1 MPLLS
6 RVGVRATRRPP
17 EPPAARPTLHRGGRG
32 GKRGGNSS
40 VVRGSAGLATLVLK
54 PHTAGMSAEHRA
66 DFFHGIHEHSQIKLR
81 ALARY
86 LPPWSAKV
94 GSPRSVRRVW
104 VVDGFAGPGVYES
117 GEAGSPRIVLEH
129 AEAIARRG
137 ASYQVAA
144 FFVEKQAKLF
154 RGLREECNRHPQV
167 QAIPA
172 LGDFWSQTKR
182 VVEFVEDAP
191 VLVFVDPFGL
201 GDLKFEPLVE
211 LCGQL
216 RRVDL
221 MVNFASPAAKRLA
234 KDHEA
239 LVSSSVGGAGWEA
252 DSITQTFCD
261 RLAKACGFLSPAV
274 LPVAAQ
280 FRGARRLKYD
290 LVLASRHPAAY
301 VLWND
306 EIASADGAILDGA
319 DQVARQNLLDDARPL
334 LRSAAL
340 AATFSRDKL
349 IERICVQ
356 ECGRFHTRVLR
367 AAVEAMVDDG
377 EWVRDDGKV
386 GTARMWKV

>member
-1 MPLLS
+1 
-6 RVGVRATRRPP
+6 
-17 EPPAARPTLHRGGRG
+17 
-32 GKRGGNSS
+32 
-40 VVRGSAGLATLVLK
+40 
-54 PHTAGMSAEHRA
+54 MSAEHRA

-94 GSPRSVRRVW
+94 GYPRSVRRVW

-129 AEAIARRG
+129 AEAIARESR
-137 ASYQVAA
+137 AYQVSA

-172 LGDFWSQTKR
+172 HGDFWSQTKR
-182 VVEFVEDAP
+182 VVEFVGDAP

-211 LCGQL
+211 LCRQL
-216 RRVDL
+216 QKVDL

-261 RLAKACGFLSPAV
+261 RLAKACDFLSPAV

-280 FRGARRLKYD
+280 VRGAQRLKYD

-301 VLWND
+301 GLWND
-306 EIASADGAILDGA
+306 EIASE
-319 DQVARQNLLDDARPL
+319 QVARQELLDEAKNL
-334 LRSAAL
+334 LRSTVQEK
-340 AATFSRDKL
+340 TFFRDKL
-349 IERICVQ
+349 IERICIQ

-367 AAVEAMVDDG
+367 AAAKAMVDSG
-377 EWVRDDGKV
+377 EWRRDDGKV
-386 GTARMWKV
+386 GTARMWAETARLW